1 VNTQRRGTLTTA
13 ATRCSDRGG
22 SDRPGWD
29 AYLCPCACA
38 TTVPPMTANSS
49 AARGGLAPD
58 RQAPRVS
65 DFQDFR
71 KTQKSIFAQE
81 K

>member
-1 VNTQRRGTLTTA
+1 
-13 ATRCSDRGG
+13 
-22 SDRPGWD
+22 
-29 AYLCPCACA
+29 
-38 TTVPPMTANSS
+38 MTANSS